1 MRGIPAMRGPART
14 MGSSQCLK
22 TAAAFCSRRATA
34 KAPAQVAVH
43 ATASQIGAAPDSV
56 YTAIAPAT
64 GGAIAVAETRGAA
77 EGLALLDALE
87 LDAALAA
94 RLAEYQP
101 YWAARAA
108 LLARTGSAAAARDA
122 YQRAIGLESD
132 PAVRRFL
139 QQRSAQLGTA

>member
-1 MRGIPAMRGPART
+1 VPGLRRVRVSRAAIENLYDALFAVT
-14 MGSSQCLK
+14 GS
-22 TAAAFCSRRATA
+22 
-34 KAPAQVAVH
+34 PVVA
-43 ATASQIGAAPDSV
+43 INR
-56 YTAIAPAT
+56 
-64 GGAIAVAETRGAA
+64 AIAVAETRGAA